1 MQINFVDG
9 KVMEIPVSL
18 IDNITWSI
26 NKSEPIKPDN
36 TPIGVTAIDLGLPSG
51 TKWANMNIG
60 AKSISSYGDYF
71 AWAETKGSQ
80 DGKTNFTEKNYKYYM
95 ESTTKTTDEDGF
107 IIEITKKG
115 YTKYVTDDK
124 SGYDGFRDD
133 KVTLELEDDAAY
145 ENWGG
150 KWRMPTIEE
159 FEELRDKCT
168 WEWALMNSNY
178 GYKITGPNGNYIFIP
193 AAGGYVNTGI
203 DGTGKTCSYW
213 TCSLSNWYSNA
224 YFTSFHAE
232 NDLNFYD
239 TNTRHIGRSIR
250 PVCHE

>member
-1 MQINFVDG
+1 M
-9 KVMEIPVSL
+9 
-18 IDNITWSI
+18 
-26 NKSEPIKPDN
+26 
-36 TPIGVTAIDLGLPSG
+36 
-51 TKWANMNIG
+51 
-60 AKSISSYGDYF
+60 
-71 AWAETKGSQ
+71 
-80 DGKTNFTEKNYKYYM
+80 
-95 ESTTKTTDEDGF
+95 
-107 IIEITKKG
+107 
-115 YTKYVTDDK
+115 
-124 SGYDGFRDD
+124 RDD

-178 GYKITGPNGNYIFIP
+178 GYKITGPNGNYIFLP

-203 DGTGKTCSYW
+203 GETDKTCSYW

-239 TNTRHIGRSIR
+239 TGTRHICRSIR
-250 PVCHE
+250 PLCHE